1 MWATN
6 PALSKKGQ
14 DTLGV
19 KNFRDIGDAA
29 FSTLGRHV
37 ARAEETALVAMA
49 VEEWI
54 AQAQP
59 GKETFVPTPIPKNA
73 EGLGMTEAPRGA
85 LLHYVDIKDSV
96 ISNYQITSATIWN
109 ANPRDDNGVRGPI
122 EEALVGVLVPD
133 VENPVN
139 VGRLIR
145 SYDP

>member
-1 MWATN
+1 N
-6 PALSKKGQ
+6 L
-14 DTLGV
+14 
-19 KNFRDIGDAA
+19 RDIGDAC

-37 ARAEETALVAMA
+37 ARAEETALVAAA

-54 AQAQP
+54 SQAQP
-59 GKETFVPTPIPKNA
+59 GKETFVPMAIPETA

-85 LLHYVDIKDSV
+85 LLHYVDIKNSV
-96 ISNYQITSATIWN
+96 ISNYQVTSATIWN
-109 ANPRDDNGVRGPI
+109 ANPMDDMGQRGPI
-122 EEALVGVLVPD
+122 EQALIGVTVPD